1 MIDHFCKL
9 SLEQIAD
16 ELVKPKKT
24 LILFHVRSDADAV
37 GSAFALRELL
47 RVMGVPVYCACSE
60 EIPDRLAFLMD
71 GAQGSVLLDE
81 DMIIDY
87 ERIVTVD
94 SASPSQLGAL
104 FSRLHKDV
112 DIMIDHHASGSVYA
126 DNYVDAS
133 AAATGEIIYEL
144 AEIFFKRGDIEQ
156 IPMRVMSCVYAAIN
170 SDTGSFKFSNTT
182 PKTMCIAAEL
192 MENGVYFSTINS
204 LLYDSKSLVQ
214 LKAEGEAM
222 RSLRLYSDGQVA
234 SVIFPFSL
242 KEKLGA
248 DDEHLETLIDVVRS
262 VSGVE
267 VAFVVKQSTN
277 EPRFRVSLRSKNYVD
292 VSAICAKFGGGG
304 HKRAAGCTVEAD
316 SAEEANELVLN
327 EILKRI

>member
-192 MENGVYFSTINS
+192 MENGVDFSTINS